1 MEKGQGRRSVFGI
14 GVPNK
19 PELSGAAVRFSYDF
33 GICHLAFAGK
43 MFAKGSVTEFGGEIL
58 DDQSR
63 HVVVV
68 SCVQRCV
75 VVGRGGGDVEG
86 TSLASESNRG
96 SKSDLRTSTRNRV
109 IRRR

>member
-19 PELSGAAVRFSYDF
+19 PELSGAAVRFSYNF

-75 VVGRGGGDVEG
+75 WWEGVVVMSRERA
-86 TSLASESNRG
+86 SSSESVNQ
-96 SKSDLRTSTRNRV
+96 
-109 IRRR
+109 